1 MFQMR
6 SMKAK
11 IILMVI
17 SALVMTMILVLSV
30 TGIIVGKQIVE
41 LSTTCLSMKL
51 SGDIQSSRDYLKAC
65 FGSLK
70 YENNRLIDS
79 NNNPI
84 DNSFEF
90 VDSITSKLG
99 VVATVFVK
107 DDDAFR
113 RVITSVRNNEGERVI
128 GTKLGK
134 SSAAYNSIIRKE
146 IYIGRADIL
155 GKPYLTIYDPIVDD
169 KNDII
174 GILFLGITFEQI
186 NNTIKANFRSL
197 ISISLLLT
205 VIAITIAV
213 FLLLFVINKQF
224 LPLRNILLMLKD
236 ISEGEGDLTKRLNT
250 ESNDE
255 TGELSAYFNKFVEK
269 LQMIIGKITGN
280 ANTVASSAIGLS
292 TVSAQIAANA
302 EEMSK
307 QTSSVASNTTLAT
320 ANINTISSAAEEMSS
335 SANTVA
341 SAIEE
346 MSLSLN
352 EVAQNCQKE
361 LRIATEANEHA
372 KNSKEIMD
380 KLGFAANSIG
390 RVVEVIKDIA
400 DQTNL
405 LALNATI
412 EAAAAG
418 EAGRGFSV
426 VANEVKALALQTAKA
441 THEIQKQ
448 IKEMQT
454 NTESAVKAIE
464 SVSKVIGEVN
474 LISQTIVSAV
484 EQQSA
489 TINEISRSVSGVST
503 SAQEVSKNVT
513 KSANGL
519 SEISTTITD
528 VNKAVTDTAEGIV
541 QIKTSAEELSK
552 LSEGLK
558 GLLSQFK
565 I

>member
-1 MFQMR
+1 MLKNR
-6 SMKAK
+6 SLKTK
-11 IILMVI
+11 IVLTVI
-17 SALVMTMILVLSV
+17 SALLMTTILLLSV
-30 TGIIVGKQIVE
+30 TGIIVGKQVVE

-51 SGDIQSSRDYLKAC
+51 SGDIQSSWDYLKAY

-107 DDDAFR
+107 DDDDFR
-113 RVITSVRNNEGERVI
+113 RVITSIRNDKGERIV

-134 SSAAYNSIIRKE
+134 ASAAYGPVVRKE
-146 IYIGRADIL
+146 KYLGKANIL
-155 GKPYLTIYDPIVDD
+155 GKPYLTIYDPIVDE
-169 KNDII
+169 KNHII

-186 NNTIKANFRSL
+186 NETIRANFRSL

-205 VIAITIAV
+205 VIAITVAV
-213 FLLLFVINKQF
+213 FLLLFVVNKLF
-224 LPLRNILLMLKD
+224 FPLRNILLMLKD
-236 ISEGEGDLTKRLNT
+236 ISEGEGDLTKRLNA

-269 LQMIIGKITGN
+269 LQEIIGKIAGN
-280 ANTVASSAIGLS
+280 ANTVASSAGALS
-292 TVSAQIAANA
+292 TVSTQIATSA

-307 QTSSVASNTTLAT
+307 QTSTVASTTAMAT
-320 ANINTISSAAEEMSS
+320 TNINSISNAAEEMSY
-335 SANTVA
+335 SANSVA
-341 SAIEE
+341 SAIEQ
-346 MSLSLN
+346 MSYSLN
-352 EVAQNCQKE
+352 EVAQSCQKE
-361 LRIATEANEHA
+361 FRIASEANEHA
-372 KNSKEIMD
+372 KNSKDIMY
-380 KLGFAANSIG
+380 KLGTAANSIG
-390 RVVEVIKDIA
+390 RVVEVIKEIA
-400 DQTNL
+400 EQTNL

-412 EAAAAG
+412 EDVSGGAAG
-418 EAGRGFSV
+418 KGFSV
-426 VANEVKALALQTAKA
+426 VANEVKALALQTAQA

-464 SVSKVIGEVN
+464 SVSKVIEEVN

-503 SAQEVSKNVT
+503 SAQEVSKNVAR
-513 KSANGL
+513 SASGL
-519 SEISTTITD
+519 SEISSTVAG
-528 VNKAVTDTAEGIV
+528 VNKSIADTTKGIV
-541 QIKTSAEELSK
+541 QVKTSAEELSR

-558 GLLSQFK
+558 ELLGQFK